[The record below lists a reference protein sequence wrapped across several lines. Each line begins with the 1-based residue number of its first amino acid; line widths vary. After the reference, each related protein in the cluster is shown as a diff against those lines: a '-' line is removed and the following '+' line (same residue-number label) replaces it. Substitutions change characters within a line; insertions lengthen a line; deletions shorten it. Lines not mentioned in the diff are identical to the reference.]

1 MTPAD
6 FEFLR
11 DMLKDRSGLVVTEDK
26 QYLLESR
33 LMPLARKSGMPTL
46 VELVAALRAPDSEQL
61 RKDATEAMTINESF
75 FFRDKTPFE
84 NFENVIAPALIES
97 RAASRRLRIWC
108 AAASTGQEPYSLAM
122 QVREMSAQ
130 LGSWNV
136 EIFGTDLSGEV
147 LEKAKAGLYS
157 QFEVQ
162 RGMPIQMLV
171 KYFKQNGNLW
181 QIDSAIRSMVRY
193 EQFNLLDDFSR
204 FGTVDVVFCR
214 NVLIY
219 FDPDTKRDI
228 LNRIAKRLAPDGYL
242 ILGAA
247 ETVIGITDQFK
258 PVAGSRGLYEMASA
272 DARQT
277 PAVPAPSATAFAASA
292 AAARPATTAIGASAA
307 AAVPAI
313 GARAASPAV
322 TAPAASAPAA
332 SAAKPAATAFGAST
346 AATTP
351 AIGAAPATSTTTA
364 KPATTAFGGSAA
376 AAAPAVSA
384 PAANPAAT
392 APAISAPAT
401 STVATTAPV
410 TGGPAAPASP
420 TAPSYGQNSQD
431 KPAGSE
437 PKPLLRTTGTGV

>member
-33 LMPLARKSGMPTL
+33 LMPLARKSGMPSL
-46 VELVAALRAPDSEQL
+46 VELVAALRAPGSEQL

-84 NFENVIAPALIES
+84 NFEKVIIPALIGP
-97 RAASRRLRIWC
+97 RAASRRLRVWC

-122 QVREMSAQ
+122 QVREMSDK

-204 FGTVDVVFCR
+204 FGTVDIVFCR

-228 LNRIAKRLAPDGYL
+228 LNRIAQRLAPDGFL

-258 PVAGSRGLYEMASA
+258 PVANARGLYEMANA
-272 DARQT
+272 DVRQT
-277 PAVPAPSATAFAASA
+277 PAAPAATAFAASA
-292 AAARPATTAIGASAA
+292 AATAPVASIPAAR
-307 AAVPAI
+307 
-313 GARAASPAV
+313 PAV
-322 TAPAASAPAA
+322 TAPAAGGAASPAAPKSPAYGQDEPAA
-332 SAAKPAATAFGAST
+332 SDPRPA
-346 AATTP
+346 
-351 AIGAAPATSTTTA
+351 
-364 KPATTAFGGSAA
+364 
-376 AAAPAVSA
+376 
-384 PAANPAAT
+384 
-392 APAISAPAT
+392 
-401 STVATTAPV
+401 
-410 TGGPAAPASP
+410 
-420 TAPSYGQNSQD
+420 
-431 KPAGSE
+431 
-437 PKPLLRTTGTGV
+437 LRTTGTGV